1 MRRGAN
7 LPAVGSFNQTVI
19 LELIRRA
26 PEGISRAEIAV
37 QTGLVP
43 QTASN
48 AVKQLI
54 EQGLV
59 VEAGTLIQGPG
70 KPPVILR
77 LEPRS
82 RFAVGVHI
90 DPGFITYVLL
100 NLAGQIVAESTHRT
114 PSPQDPVAVVAEIV
128 DQIDSLAR
136 TAAVDKSRILGI
148 GLATPGPIDAVR
160 GVIVDP
166 PLMMGWWNVPIR
178 DAVATATG
186 MEVMFDKEVTA
197 AATAEVWFGGP
208 DRQNFAVMY
217 LGAGIGTGLV
227 LDGSVI
233 RGATGNAGDGG
244 RIIVS
249 DSGVPGAPS
258 QQLGHLVTPEY
269 LVRQAVE
276 EGVLPAGDGDTESGF
291 ERLLAD
297 AESGRPGALAI
308 LQRAG
313 RNLASAVL
321 TLVNVLDVPEIVFAG
336 PYWERL
342 KPLVLPTIAYVV
354 QTSQLRSTRHPIKFG
369 LSRVGVEV
377 GAVGAACLVLDTVL
391 SPRPSS
397 LLITDPAKL
406 TSA

>member
-1 MRRGAN
+1 MRRGTN

-37 QTGLVP
+37 QSGLVP

-48 AVKQLI
+48 VVKQLL

-59 VEAGTLIQGPG
+59 VEAGRVIQGPG

-90 DPGFITYVLL
+90 DPSFITYVMV
-100 NLAGQIVAESTHRT
+100 NLAGEIVARSTHRT
-114 PSPQDPVAVVAEIV
+114 PSPQDPKAVVAELV
-128 DQIDSLAR
+128 EQIDALAK

-148 GLATPGPIDAVR
+148 GLATPGPIDAAR
-160 GVIVDP
+160 GVMVDP

-178 DAVATATG
+178 DAVAMATG
-186 MEVMFDKEVTA
+186 MDVIFDKEVTA
-197 AATAEVWFGGP
+197 AAVAEIWFGGP
-208 DRQNFAVMY
+208 DRQNIAVVY

-227 LDGSVI
+227 LDGNVI
-233 RGATGNAGDGG
+233 RGITGNAGDGG
-244 RIIVS
+244 RIIVN
-249 DSGVPGAPS
+249 DSGVPNAPS

-269 LVRQAVE
+269 LVQQAID
-276 EGVLPAGDGDTESGF
+276 EGVLPPTDTETGF
-291 ERLLAD
+291 ERLLAE

-321 TLVNVLDVPEIVFAG
+321 TLINILDVPEIVFAG
-336 PYWERL
+336 PYWDRL

-354 QTSQLRSTRHPIKFG
+354 QTSPIRSTRHEIKFG
-369 LSRVGVEV
+369 LSRVGVDV

-397 LLITDPAKL
+397 LLITDPVA
-406 TSA
+406 

>member
-1 MRRGAN
+1 MRRGTN

-19 LELIRRA
+19 LGLIRRA

-43 QTASN
+43 QTVSN
-48 AVKQLI
+48 AVKQLL

-100 NLAGQIVAESTHRT
+100 NLAGQIVAQSTHRT
-114 PSPQDPVAVVAEIV
+114 PSPQDPGAVVAEIV

-148 GLATPGPIDAVR
+148 GLATPGPIDIVR

-178 DAVATATG
+178 DAVAAATG
-186 MEVMFDKEVTA
+186 MDVVFDKEVTA
-197 AATAEVWFGGP
+197 AAAAELWFGGP

-217 LGAGIGTGLV
+217 LAAGIGTGLV

-244 RIIVS
+244 RIIVN

-276 EGVLPAGDGDTESGF
+276 EGVLPAGDDATELGF

-297 AESGRPGALAI
+297 AECGRPGALAI

-354 QTSQLRSTRHPIKFG
+354 QASQLRSTRHAIKFG
-369 LSRVGVEV
+369 LSRVRRRSGRRRRGLPGSRH
-377 GAVGAACLVLDTVL
+377 GAIAPTIFAAH
-391 SPRPSS
+391 RGFNQ
-397 LLITDPAKL
+397 LIST
-406 TSA
+406 

>member
-1 MRRGAN
+1 MRRGTN

-26 PEGISRAEIAV
+26 PDGISRAEIAV
-37 QTGLVP
+37 QTGLVA

-77 LEPRS
+77 LEPRA

-100 NLAGQIVAESTHRT
+100 NLAGQIVARSMHRT
-114 PSPQDPVAVVAEIV
+114 PSPQDPGAVVAEIV

-136 TAAVDKSRILGI
+136 TAAVDRSRMLGI
-148 GLATPGPIDAVR
+148 GLATPGPIDAAR

-186 MEVMFDKEVTA
+186 MDVVFDKEVTA
-197 AATAEVWFGGP
+197 AATAELWFGGP

-217 LGAGIGTGLV
+217 LSAGIGTGLV
-227 LDGSVI
+227 LDGSVV

-244 RIIVS
+244 RIIIN

-276 EGVLPAGDGDTESGF
+276 EGVLPADDGDTESGF

-297 AESGRPGALAI
+297 AESGRPGAVAI

-321 TLVNVLDVPEIVFAG
+321 TLVNVLDIPEIVFAG
-336 PYWERL
+336 PYWDRL
-342 KPLVLPTIAYVV
+342 KPLVLPSIEYVV
-354 QTSQLRSTRHPIKFG
+354 QSSQLRSTRHVIKFG

-391 SPRPSS
+391 SPRTSS
-397 LLITDPAKL
+397 LLITGP
-406 TSA
+406 TS

>member
-1 MRRGAN
+1 MRRGTN

-37 QTGLVP
+37 QSGLVP

-48 AVKQLI
+48 VVKQLL

-59 VEAGTLIQGPG
+59 VEAGKVIHGPG
-70 KPPVILR
+70 KPAVILR

-90 DPGFITYVLL
+90 DPGFITYVMV
-100 NLAGQIVAESTHRT
+100 NLAGEIVARSSHRT
-114 PSPQDPVAVVAEIV
+114 PSPQNPKAVVAEIV
-128 DQIDSLAR
+128 AEIDALSR
-136 TAAVDKSRILGI
+136 SAAVEKSRILGI

-160 GVIVDP
+160 GVMVDP

-186 MEVMFDKEVTA
+186 MNVVFDKEVVA
-197 AATAEVWFGGP
+197 AATAEIWFGGQ
-208 DRQNFAVMY
+208 DRPSIAVVY

-227 LDGSVI
+227 IDGTVV

-244 RIIVS
+244 RIIVNE
-249 DSGVPGAPS
+249 SGVPGAPS

-269 LVRQAVE
+269 LVKQAID
-276 EGVLPAGDGDTESGF
+276 EGVLPADAGETETAF
-291 ERLLAD
+291 ERLLEE
-297 AESGRPGALAI
+297 AEGGRSGALAI

-321 TLVNVLDVPEIVFAG
+321 TLINVLDVPEIVFAG

-342 KPLVLPTIAYVV
+342 KPLILPTIAYVV
-354 QTSQLRSTRHPIKFG
+354 QTSPIRSTRHEIKFG
-369 LSRVGVEV
+369 LSRVGVDV

-397 LLITDPAKL
+397 LLIT
-406 TSA
+406 SAGG

>member
-1 MRRGAN
+1 
-7 LPAVGSFNQTVI
+7 
-19 LELIRRA
+19 
-26 PEGISRAEIAV
+26 
-37 QTGLVP
+37 
-43 QTASN
+43 
-48 AVKQLI
+48 
-54 EQGLV
+54 
-59 VEAGTLIQGPG
+59 
-70 KPPVILR
+70 
-77 LEPRS
+77 
-82 RFAVGVHI
+82 
-90 DPGFITYVLL
+90 
-100 NLAGQIVAESTHRT
+100 
-114 PSPQDPVAVVAEIV
+114 
-128 DQIDSLAR
+128 
-136 TAAVDKSRILGI
+136 
-148 GLATPGPIDAVR
+148 
-160 GVIVDP
+160 
-166 PLMMGWWNVPIR
+166 MGWWNVPIR
-178 DAVATATG
+178 DAVAAATG
-186 MEVMFDKEVTA
+186 MDVVFDKEVTA

-227 LDGSVI
+227 LDGNVV

-244 RIIVS
+244 RIIVN
-249 DSGVPGAPS
+249 DSGVSGAPS

-276 EGVLPAGDGDTESGF
+276 EGVLPASDGDTELGF

-297 AESGRPGALAI
+297 AEFGRPGALAI

-321 TLVNVLDVPEIVFAG
+321 TLINVLDVPEIVFAG

-354 QTSQLRSTRHPIKFG
+354 QTSQLRSTRHAIKFG
-369 LSRVGVEV
+369 LSQVGVEV

-397 LLITDPAKL
+397 LLITDDRQL

>member
-1 MRRGAN
+1 MRRGTN
-7 LPAVGSFNQTVI
+7 LPAVGSFNQTVT

-54 EQGLV
+54 DQGLV
-59 VEAGTLIQGPG
+59 VEAGRQIQGPG

-77 LEPRS
+77 LEPQS

-100 NLAGQIVAESTHRT
+100 NLAGEVVTRSTHRT
-114 PSPQDPVAVVAEIV
+114 PSPQDPGAVVAEIV
-128 DQIDSLAR
+128 DQIDLLAR
-136 TAAVDKSRILGI
+136 TAAVDTSRILGI

-178 DAVATATG
+178 DAVAAATG
-186 MEVMFDKEVTA
+186 MNVVFDKEVTA
-197 AATAEVWFGGP
+197 AAAAELWFGGP
-208 DRQNFAVMY
+208 DRQNFAVIY

-227 LDGSVI
+227 LDGNVI
-233 RGATGNAGDGG
+233 RGATGNAGEGG
-244 RIIVS
+244 RIIVN

-269 LVRQAVE
+269 LVSQAIE
-276 EGVLPAGDGDTESGF
+276 EGVLPAIDDTESGF

-297 AESGRPGALAI
+297 AESGRPGAVAI

-354 QTSQLRSTRHPIKFG
+354 ETSQLRSTRHAIKFG

-397 LLITDPAKL
+397 LLISH
-406 TSA
+406 SAN